1 LAPIEL
7 AKGTYWVGVVDWN
20 LRHFHGPAYSTHKGT
35 SYNAYLIVDEKIALV
50 DTVME
55 SFAAELIANI
65 RAIVDPAKIDYIVLN
80 HGEKDHSGSFPA
92 VHALCPQAEVICS
105 AKGVDSLT
113 AYYGGE
119 WPRRVVKTGDQLSLG
134 AHTLAFLEAPMLHW
148 PDSMFTYISDLGILL
163 SNDAF
168 GQHLASSKRFDDEVD
183 QCEVMDEAAKYY
195 ANILLPFSDLVTRKL
210 AEVSKLGLDLK
221 MIAPAHGVIWR
232 KNPGKIVDA
241 YARWASGEPDHKVVV
256 VYDTMWNATE
266 KMAKAIVAGITE
278 CGVVVKLFK
287 ASVTDRNDII
297 KDILN
302 ARAVVIG
309 SPTVNNEPLVEIS
322 PLLDDI
328 MGLKPKRKLGFAFG
342 AHGWAGGA
350 IRIIEERLQ
359 AAKVTLVEPG
369 FGVKWSPTS
378 DDLEK
383 CREYGRKIADAVM
396 AAE

>member
-1 LAPIEL
+1 
-7 AKGTYWVGVVDWN
+7 
-20 LRHFHGPAYSTHKGT
+20 
-35 SYNAYLIVDEKIALV
+35 
-50 DTVME
+50 
-55 SFAAELIANI
+55 
-65 RAIVDPAKIDYIVLN
+65 
-80 HGEKDHSGSFPA
+80 
-92 VHALCPQAEVICS
+92 
-105 AKGVDSLT
+105 
-113 AYYGGE
+113 
-119 WPRRVVKTGDQLSLG
+119 
-134 AHTLAFLEAPMLHW
+134 
-148 PDSMFTYISDLGILL
+148 
-163 SNDAF
+163 
-168 GQHLASSKRFDDEVD
+168 
-183 QCEVMDEAAKYY
+183 MDEAAKYY